1 MNAVSLTLPYPPATN
16 NLFFNRKGG
25 GRAKS
30 ARYTSWRTEALWE
43 AKKQHA
49 GRVDGPYALTIIACR
64 PDNRRRDLDGIAKHI
79 SDALTAAGIIEDDH
93 LCQKLTMAWGTA
105 GKTVFVQVI
114 STREAA

>member
-43 AKKQHA
+43 AKRQHA

-64 PDNRRRDLDGIAKHI
+64 PVRQQKSFKRLIRLPIKDLPEAVTLTFTPTANFAK
-79 SDALTAAGIIEDDH
+79 AAFPRSSG
-93 LCQKLTMAWGTA
+93 
-105 GKTVFVQVI
+105 
-114 STREAA
+114 

>member
-43 AKKQHA
+43 AKRQHA

-64 PDNRRRDLDGIAKHI
+64 PDNRRRDLDGIAKPI